1 MLRCG
6 TIPQPAR
13 TQHAA
18 PATLADPLPTN
29 CPPAAARPR
38 AAVMLHGAQRDT
50 LPACAA
56 CLPARN
62 MVHSRWR
69 RSVRPLSRAQPANPP
84 ARAAGAAAGKMK
96 PPVAAATTSAERSA
110 AADDDDVAHASA
122 AVAAASAELERVQQ
136 LRARA
141 MGQAVGCA
149 PGPSAAAAAEG
160 GDFSRTHASM
170 AATRLLGDRL
180 HARSVAG
187 ACTEVPV
194 RPKCRGR
201 SLSALFWVSGF
212 GRLCLVYALLAEP
225 LWPNRP
231 R

>member
-1 MLRCG
+1 MLQR
-6 TIPQPAR
+6 
-13 TQHAA
+13 
-18 PATLADPLPTN
+18 
-29 CPPAAARPR
+29 
-38 AAVMLHGAQRDT
+38 AQRDT
-50 LPACAA
+50 LPA

-62 MVHSRWR
+62 MVHSCWR

-96 PPVAAATTSAERSA
+96 PPVAAAKTSAERFA

-149 PGPSAAAAAEG
+149 PGPRAAAAAEG
-160 GDFSRTHASM
+160 DGFSRTHASM

-187 ACTEVPV
+187 ASCTEVPV